1 MVKIEYMI
9 NKEEDIANW
18 LNFINHPI
26 TYGRN
31 RLDDYSKEFK
41 DSVIGKTKE
50 EQIKV
55 INETI
60 KPLYTKEY
68 IDRFEIRFKN
78 KIDKQKD
85 EIIKRLE
92 KIHSR
97 KFPVEY
103 IINKYTTF
111 NCCPYQ
117 YKPDKDWFGIFFS
130 KEVLEIEIELNVFVH
145 ELMHLF
151 FHTYF
156 DKTCMKK
163 GLNKEQTQDL
173 KEAVTII
180 INSEFKDIVE
190 QEDKGYK
197 IHRELRNQISKIWKK
212 DKNFD
217 NLINEMCEYILKHT
231 TKHKNT

>member
-18 LNFINHPI
+18 LKFINHPI

-41 DSVIGKTKE
+41 DSVIGKTKK

-55 INETI
+55 ITETI
-60 KPLYTKEY
+60 NPLYTKKY

-78 KIDKQKD
+78 KIEKQKD

-92 KIHSR
+92 IIHSR
-97 KFPVEY
+97 KFPVTY

-117 YKPDKDWFGIFFS
+117 YRENKEWFGIFFS
-130 KEVLEIEIELNVFVH
+130 KEVLELEMELNVFVH

-156 DKTCMKK
+156 DKICKK
-163 GLNKEQTQDL
+163 EGLSKEQTQDL
-173 KEAVTII
+173 KEAATII

-190 QEDKGYK
+190 KKDKGYV
-197 IHRELRNQISKIWKK
+197 IHKELRKKIESIWKK
-212 DKNFD
+212 DKNFE
-217 NLINEMCEYILKHT
+217 NLVKEMCEYVLKH
-231 TKHKNT
+231 